1 MLPFVTGCFCHRKS
15 GTHTTVNK
23 TNNNLDVLMHMHIY
37 TALLFTFTFTFT
49 AAGECVRGNGIGALP
64 AWVWPDVDLCLVV
77 FRRQ

>member
-37 TALLFTFTFTFT
+37 TA
-49 AAGECVRGNGIGALP
+49 AGEYVRGNGIGALP